1 MEAEG
6 DRQTI
11 LKGRLAAGLAH
22 AVDLQKPGVD
32 LSDEGHIHRAPK
44 HFLGETKHFLAE
56 REPNPMAKNAVL
68 CSSGPKHF
76 RAAAPIFPAWKTNT
90 SLAAS
95 PASAA
100 R

>member
-1 MEAEG
+1 
-6 DRQTI
+6 
-11 LKGRLAAGLAH
+11 
-22 AVDLQKPGVD
+22 
-32 LSDEGHIHRAPK
+32 
-44 HFLGETKHFLAE
+44 
-56 REPNPMAKNAVL
+56 MAKNAVL